1 MRSGSPA
8 RRKRRSYS
16 ASALGVER
24 RLLVGRGE
32 GVGRARAALLAED
45 ERHLARWAQPL
56 RGIRAEGRAGL
67 VEAQRAQQVAPEE
80 AIVARDLLTLRHA
93 SNILR
98 VVSEAGIEPDPRA
111 GVNPRS
117 RKSGTFR

>member
-1 MRSGSPA
+1 MRSGTPA
-8 RRKRRSYS
+8 PRHPRPYS
-16 ASALGVER
+16 SREERTLLG
-24 RLLVGRGE
+24 GP
-32 GVGRARAALLAED
+32 RARARPAGGTVLAEG
-45 ERHLARWAQPL
+45 EGHLARWAQPL

-80 AIVARDLLTLRHA
+80 AIVARDLLTLRHP